1 MQFGVFC
8 EIPVRKPFTPE
19 RERAAYAHTLAQ
31 AILADELGYHSFWT
45 VEHHFL
51 EEFSHCSAPDALYGA
66 VAARTRQI
74 RIGHGVRLLPFP
86 YNHPVRAA
94 ESAAVV
100 DLLSNGR
107 LEFGT
112 GRSSTRTELE
122 AFGIDPD
129 LTRELWDEALEM
141 IVGAWT
147 QEIFEWHGK
156 RFDFPP
162 RRVIPKPMQQ
172 PHPPLWVASTS
183 PESHEIAGQRGL
195 GLLSFT
201 LGVPPEDLAGRLQLY
216 RKGLAVARPAGKFVN
231 ERAAT
236 FTMVHC
242 AETTAE
248 ALATARDSF
257 QWYAQTG
264 VRQVQ
269 TLGAWQEELKRDYAS
284 YAYTKPIAKMD
295 PSFLTFDYLTTSGS
309 CIVGDPDRCIE
320 VAKRYQKA
328 GCDLLLCMMQPH
340 GIPEEKVM
348 RSIEL
353 VGRYV
358 MPELA

>member
-1 MQFGVFC
+1 MQFGIFC
-8 EIPVRKPFTPE
+8 EIPVPRPWTPKS
-19 RERAAYAHTLAQ
+19 ERAAYQHTLAQ
-31 AILADELGYHSFWT
+31 AVRADELGYHSFWT

-51 EEFSHCSAPDALYGA
+51 EEFSHCSAPGVLYGA
-66 VAARTRQI
+66 IAALTERI

-86 YNHPVRAA
+86 YNHPIRAA
-94 ESAAVV
+94 EAAAVIDV
-100 DLLSNGR
+100 ISDGR

-122 AFGIDPD
+122 AFGIDPEQ
-129 LTRELWDEALEM
+129 TRALWDEALAM

-147 QEIFEWHGK
+147 QDVFEWHGP
-156 RFDFPP
+156 RFEFPP
-162 RRVIPKPMQQ
+162 RRVIPKPIQQ

-216 RKGLAVARPAGKFVN
+216 RKGLAVAKPAGKFVN
-231 ERAAT
+231 QRAAT

-264 VRQVQ
+264 VRQIQ
-269 TLGAWQEELKRDYAS
+269 TLGTWQQELKRDYAS
-284 YAYTKPIAKMD
+284 YA
-295 PSFLTFDYLTTSGS
+295 
-309 CIVGDPDRCIE
+309 
-320 VAKRYQKA
+320 
-328 GCDLLLCMMQPH
+328 
-340 GIPEEKVM
+340 
-348 RSIEL
+348 
-353 VGRYV
+353 
-358 MPELA
+358 